1 MLGFSLSG
9 RRKARIRQLIELY
22 LMLAPFLILFFLFL
36 IYPMGR
42 SFYLSLTNYTA
53 ISSFRLSEKSLVKL
67 RKDGVPEEFIEAITP
82 LVGKKYKNESKLLS
96 AIRRSIGKEETKQ
109 YQALFSKYSRLPPDY
124 VGLENYKELL
134 TKDIRFRR
142 ALRNM
147 AVYVPSVVVLNVF
160 FGLSLAM
167 VFRGEGVGK
176 QIMRVVFFMPSVT
189 SSIALF
195 ALWRWVFTGE
205 TYGLANTLR
214 SWIGL
219 EPITFLA
226 NPDWTMRILIL
237 MATWGGMGY
246 SMLLFLAGLNAIPT
260 NLYEA
265 AAIDG
270 ANEWGSF
277 LHITLPGLRPVLLY
291 VVITGMI
298 GAFQTFEA
306 VYIVFRSVQ
315 SIGGV
320 LDSGLMIVPYLYDR
334 GFNRFKLG
342 YASSIAW
349 VLFFIIF
356 VVTLINL
363 SIGRQRTEK

>member
-1 MLGFSLSG
+1 MLRLSLSG

-22 LMLAPFLILFFLFL
+22 LMLAPFLILFTLFL

-42 SFYLSLTNYTA
+42 SLYLSLTDYTA
-53 ISSFRLSEKSLVKL
+53 ISSFRLSEKSLAQL
-67 RKDGVPEEFIEAITP
+67 RKNDVPEEFIKAITP

-96 AIRRSIGKEETKQ
+96 AIRKKIGKDETKQ
-109 YQALFSKYSRLPPDY
+109 YQALFSEYSKLPPNF
-124 VGLENYKELL
+124 VGLENYKELA
-134 TKDIRFRR
+134 KDIRFRR

-147 AVYVPSVVVLNVF
+147 AVYVPSVVALNVF
-160 FGLSLAM
+160 LGLSLAM

-205 TYGLANTLR
+205 TYGLANTIR

-219 EPITFLA
+219 EPIAFLST
-226 NPDWTMRILIL
+226 PEWTMPVLII

-246 SMLLFLAGLNAIPT
+246 SMLLCLAGLNAIPT

-298 GAFQTFEA
+298 SAFQTFEA
-306 VYIVFRSVQ
+306 VYIVFRSVE

-363 SIGRQRTEK
+363 FIGRQKAEN